1 MKQVSDAYKNS
12 MKSMMRNRSYVKV
25 EFSNIDVEAAADGAW
40 VSNGEA
46 NYSDLDM
53 INFAHN
59 YTEAYAT
66 LEWNRWVLDGNSTII
81 PALSGNVHVKD
92 GFVSDAL
99 SGESGIFGTPPT
111 LTRAFSQPRTFQGVT
126 LTFDTR
132 YNEWPL
138 SVTVKFYLDNEVVE
152 TKTVSPTSVVLVVE
166 NESVYVDKVE
176 IVLNRTIPYRRA
188 RIEQTT
194 FGVQQEFTNQDIV
207 STDQSHDV
215 DPLSRRLPTETFQ
228 FTILDY
234 EHNYDPDNPKGAYL
248 YVDEKSPVS
257 IQFGYELP
265 DQTIEWIKP
274 DRYLLDSKPTVQNN
288 QATFSATGLIGS
300 LNDIYYKGTFGNQS
314 FYNMALDVLED
325 ANLGLTPDGKK
336 PWEIDTSLKTMY
348 TAAALP
354 IDTHMNCL
362 QLIAHACRCRLYT
375 DDDNVIHIK
384 PFGVTLKGIYSG
396 QWSDNG
402 HSSYSEWDT
411 VDKGN
416 GLNFTYATLE
426 LNRWILDGETQ
437 KIVPWKQMGM
447 GYLSE
452 NMSGANG
459 EFSVDPEIIR
469 TFDVPHDLSVIKIQF
484 DTVLGEYPSGIQIR
498 YYRDSALLDTQI
510 VEGIDS
516 PEVSVTSGL
525 ASECDKIVITL
536 SGGLP
541 YRRARV
547 SKVYYRENDFT
558 LDFSSIM
565 ENSQKISKIDSL
577 KAVTVAQ
584 YSYTVGNDVQTL
596 FEGSTTDTYFHVE
609 FSGAAQDVQIQ
620 VDGGTLISSQIYAR
634 AADLELSEG
643 TKTVTITG
651 KTLSENSTVTTY
663 PVSSSGEIDKEEN
676 PLITNQ
682 EMRDALAAHVMA
694 YLQMRNTYDVDY
706 RGNPEI
712 EVGDIIGIQTL
723 YTGEMDA
730 LVLVDEIS
738 FNGSLSGRMKVKGL
752 I

>member
-1 MKQVSDAYKNS
+1 MKQVSEEYKNS

-25 EFSNIDVEAAADGAW
+25 EFSNIDVEAAADGVW

-46 NYSDLDM
+46 DYSDLDM
-53 INFAHN
+53 INYAHN
-59 YTEAYAT
+59 YLEAYAT
-66 LEWNRWVLDGNSTII
+66 LEWNRWILDGTSVII
-81 PALSGNVHVKD
+81 QDPIGNVKD
-92 GFVSDAL
+92 GFVSDIL
-99 SGESGIFGTPPT
+99 SNETGTFTEDPT
-111 LTRAFSQPRTFQGVT
+111 LTRTFSQARTFQGIT

-132 YNEWPL
+132 SSEWPL
-138 SVTVKFYLDNEVVE
+138 SVTVSFYLSGEIVG
-152 TKTVSPTSVVLVVE
+152 TKTASPTSSVLIVE
-166 NESVYVDKVE
+166 SESPSVDKVE
-176 IVLNRTIPYRRA
+176 AVFHQAIPYRRI
-188 RIEQTT
+188 RVEQTS
-194 FGVQQEFTNQDIV
+194 FGVQKEFTGQEIV
-207 STDQSHDV
+207 STSQSHDV
-215 DPLSRRLPTETFQ
+215 DPLSRRLPTENFQ

-234 EHNYDPDNPKGAYL
+234 EHNYDPDNPQGTYI

-257 IQFGYELP
+257 IQYGYELP
-265 DQTIEWIKP
+265 DHTIEWIKP

-300 LNDIYYKGTFGNQS
+300 LNDIYYKGKTGNQS
-314 FYNMALDVLED
+314 FYDMALSVLED

-336 PWEIDTSLKTMY
+336 PWEIDESLKSMY
-348 TAAALP
+348 STAALP

-375 DDDNVIHIK
+375 DDDNVIHIR
-384 PFGVTLKGIYSG
+384 PFGVTVRGIYSG

-402 HSSYSEWDT
+402 HSSYSEWET
-411 VDKGN
+411 VDRGN
-416 GLNFTYATLE
+416 DLNFTYATLE
-426 LNRWILDGETQ
+426 LNRWILDGKNQ
-437 KIVPWKQMGM
+437 KVVPWKQMGL

-452 NMSGANG
+452 SLSNASGTFDV
-459 EFSVDPEIIR
+459 EPEITR
-469 TFDVPHDLSVIKIQF
+469 TFDVPHNLSVIKIQF
-484 DTVLGEYPSGIQIR
+484 DTVLDEYPSGIQVQ
-498 YYRDSALLDTQI
+498 YYRDSALLDTQM
-510 VEGIDS
+510 VNGIDS
-516 PEVSVTSGL
+516 PEISVTSEL

-536 SGGLP
+536 DGGLP
-541 YRRARV
+541 YRRVRV

-558 LDFSSIM
+558 LDFSSIA

-596 FEGSTTDTYFHVE
+596 FEGSTTDTQFHVE
-609 FSGAAQDVQIQ
+609 FSSAAQDVQIQ
-620 VDGGTLISSQIYAR
+620 VEGGTLISSKIYAR
-634 AADLELSEG
+634 AADLELPAG
-643 TKTVTITG
+643 TKNITIKG

-682 EMRDALAAHVMA
+682 EMRDALAEHVA
-694 YLQMRNTYDVDY
+694 SYLQMRNTYDVDY

-712 EVGDIIGIQTL
+712 EVGDIIGLQTL

>member
-1 MKQVSDAYKNS
+1 MKQVSEEYKNS

-25 EFSNIDVEAAADGAW
+25 EFSNIDVEAAADGVW

-46 NYSDLDM
+46 DYSDLDM
-53 INFAHN
+53 INYAHN
-59 YTEAYAT
+59 YPEAYAT
-66 LEWNRWVLDGNSTII
+66 LEWNRWILDGTSVII
-81 PALSGNVHVKD
+81 QDPIGNVKD
-92 GFVSDAL
+92 GFVSDIL
-99 SGESGIFGTPPT
+99 SGETGTFTQEPT
-111 LTRAFSQPRTFQGVT
+111 LTRTFSQARTFQGIT

-132 YNEWPL
+132 SNEWPL
-138 SVTVKFYLDNEVVE
+138 SVTVSFYFNGEIVG
-152 TKTVSPTSVVLVVE
+152 TKTASPTSSVLIVE
-166 NESVYVDKVE
+166 SESSSVDKVE
-176 IVLNRTIPYRRA
+176 VVFHQAIPYRRI
-188 RIEQTT
+188 RVEQTS
-194 FGVQQEFTNQDIV
+194 FGVQKEFTGQEIV
-207 STDQSHDV
+207 STSQSHDV

-234 EHNYDPDNPKGAYL
+234 EHNYDPDNPQGTYI

-257 IQFGYELP
+257 IQYGYELP
-265 DQTIEWIKP
+265 DHTIEWIKP

-300 LNDIYYKGTFGNQS
+300 LNDIYYKGKTGNQS
-314 FYNMALDVLED
+314 FYDMALSVLED

-336 PWEIDTSLKTMY
+336 PWEIDESLKSMY
-348 TAAALP
+348 STAALP

-375 DDDNVIHIK
+375 DDDNVIHIR
-384 PFGVTLKGIYSG
+384 PFGVTVRGIYSG

-402 HSSYSEWDT
+402 HSSYSEWET
-411 VDKGN
+411 VDRGN
-416 GLNFTYATLE
+416 DLNFTYATLE
-426 LNRWILDGETQ
+426 LNRWILDGKNQ
-437 KIVPWKQMGM
+437 KVVPWKQMGL

-452 NMSGANG
+452 SLSNASGTFDV
-459 EFSVDPEIIR
+459 EPEITR
-469 TFDVPHDLSVIKIQF
+469 TFDVPHNLSVIKIQF
-484 DTVLGEYPSGIQIR
+484 DTVLGEYPSGIQVQ
-498 YYRDSALLDTQI
+498 YYRDSALLDTQM
-510 VEGIDS
+510 VNGIDF
-516 PEVSVTSGL
+516 PEISVTSEL

-536 SGGLP
+536 DGGLP
-541 YRRARV
+541 YRRVRV

-558 LDFSSIM
+558 LDFSSIA

-596 FEGSTTDTYFHVE
+596 FEGSTTDTQFHVE
-609 FSGAAQDVQIQ
+609 FSSAAQDVQIQ
-620 VDGGTLISSQIYAR
+620 VEGGELISSKIYAR
-634 AADLELSEG
+634 AADLELPAG
-643 TKTVTITG
+643 TKNITIKG

-682 EMRDALAAHVMA
+682 EMRDALAEHVA
-694 YLQMRNTYDVDY
+694 SYLQMRNTYDVDY

-712 EVGDIIGIQTL
+712 EVGDIIGLQTL

-738 FNGSLSGRMKVKGL
+738 FNGSLSGKMKVKGL

>member
-1 MKQVSDAYKNS
+1 MKQVSEEYKNS

-25 EFSNIDVEAAADGAW
+25 EFSNIDVEAAADGVW

-46 NYSDLDM
+46 DYSDLNM
-53 INFAHN
+53 INYAHN
-59 YTEAYAT
+59 YPEAYAT
-66 LEWNRWVLDGNSTII
+66 LEWNRWILDGTSVII
-81 PALSGNVHVKD
+81 QDPIGNVKD
-92 GFVSDAL
+92 GFVSDIL
-99 SGESGIFGTPPT
+99 SGETGTFTQEPT
-111 LTRAFSQPRTFQGVT
+111 LTRTFSQARTFQGVT

-132 YNEWPL
+132 SSEWPL
-138 SVTVKFYLDNEVVE
+138 SVTVNFYFNGEIVE
-152 TKTVSPTSVVLVVE
+152 TKTTSPTSSVLIVE
-166 NESVYVDKVE
+166 SESSSVDKVE
-176 IVLNRTIPYRRA
+176 VVFHQALPYRRI
-188 RIEQTT
+188 RVEQTS
-194 FGVQQEFTNQDIV
+194 FGVQKEFTGQEIV

-234 EHNYDPDNPKGAYL
+234 EHNYDPDNPQGTYI

-257 IQFGYELP
+257 IQYGYELP
-265 DQTIEWIKP
+265 DHTIEWIKP

-300 LNDIYYKGTFGNQS
+300 LNDIYYKGRTGNQS
-314 FYNMALDVLED
+314 FYDMALSVLED

-336 PWEIDTSLKTMY
+336 PWEIDESLKSMY
-348 TAAALP
+348 STAALP

-375 DDDNVIHIK
+375 DDDNVIHIR
-384 PFGVTLKGIYSG
+384 PFGVTVRGIYSG
-396 QWSDNG
+396 QWSDNS
-402 HSSYSEWDT
+402 HSSYSEWET
-411 VDKGN
+411 VDRGN
-416 GLNFTYATLE
+416 DLDFTYATLE
-426 LNRWILDGETQ
+426 LNRWILDGKNQ
-437 KIVPWKQMGM
+437 KVVPWKQMGL
-447 GYLSE
+447 GYLSG
-452 NMSGANG
+452 SLSKANG
-459 EFSVDPEIIR
+459 TFDMNPEITR
-469 TFDVPHDLSVIKIQF
+469 TFDVPHNLSVIKIQF
-484 DTVLGEYPSGIQIR
+484 DTVLGEYPSGIQVQ
-498 YYRDSALLDTQI
+498 YYRDSALLDTQM
-510 VEGIDS
+510 VNGIDS
-516 PEVSVTSGL
+516 SEISVTSDL

-536 SGGLP
+536 DGGLP
-541 YRRARV
+541 YRRVRV

-558 LDFSSIM
+558 LDFSSIA

-596 FEGSTTDTYFHVE
+596 FEGSTRDTQFHVE
-609 FSGAAQDVQIQ
+609 FSSAAQDVQIQ
-620 VDGGTLISSQIYAR
+620 VEGGTLISSETYAR
-634 AADLELSEG
+634 AADLELSAG
-643 TKTVTITG
+643 TKNITIKG
-651 KTLSENSTVTTY
+651 KMLSENSTVTTY

-682 EMRDALAAHVMA
+682 EMRDALAEHVA
-694 YLQMRNTYDVDY
+694 SYLKMRNTYDVDY

-712 EVGDIIGIQTL
+712 EVGDVIGLQTL

-738 FNGSLSGRMKVKGL
+738 FDGSLSGRMKVKGL

>member
-1 MKQVSDAYKNS
+1 MKQVSEEYKNS
-12 MKSMMRNRSYVKV
+12 MKSIMRNRSYVKV
-25 EFSNIDVEAAADGAW
+25 EFSNIDVEAAADGVW

-46 NYSDLDM
+46 DYSDLDM
-53 INFAHN
+53 INYAHN
-59 YTEAYAT
+59 YPEAYAT
-66 LEWNRWVLDGNSTII
+66 LEWNRWILDGTSVII
-81 PALSGNVHVKD
+81 QDPIGNVKD
-92 GFVSDAL
+92 GFVSDIL
-99 SGESGIFGTPPT
+99 SGETGIFTEEPT
-111 LTRAFSQPRTFQGVT
+111 LTRTFSQARTFQGIT
-126 LTFDTR
+126 LTFDSR
-132 YNEWPL
+132 SSEWPL
-138 SVTVKFYLDNEVVE
+138 SVTVSFYFNGEIVG
-152 TKTVSPTSVVLVVE
+152 TKTASPTSSVLIVE
-166 NESVYVDKVE
+166 SESSSVDKVE
-176 IVLNRTIPYRRA
+176 VVFHQAIPYRRI
-188 RIEQTT
+188 RVEQTS
-194 FGVQQEFTNQDIV
+194 FGVQKEFTGQEIV

-234 EHNYDPDNPKGAYL
+234 EHNYDPDNPQGTYI

-257 IQFGYELP
+257 IQYGYELP
-265 DQTIEWIKP
+265 DHTIEWIKP

-300 LNDIYYKGTFGNQS
+300 LNDIYYKGKTGNQS
-314 FYNMALDVLED
+314 FYDMALSVLED

-336 PWEIDTSLKTMY
+336 PWEIDESLKSMY
-348 TAAALP
+348 STAALP

-375 DDDNVIHIK
+375 DDDNVIHIR
-384 PFGVTLKGIYSG
+384 PFGVTVRGIYSG

-402 HSSYSEWDT
+402 HSSYSEWKT
-411 VDKGN
+411 VDRGN
-416 GLNFTYATLE
+416 DLNFTYATLE
-426 LNRWILDGETQ
+426 LNRWILDGKNQ
-437 KIVPWKQMGM
+437 KVVPWKQMGL

-452 NMSGANG
+452 SLSNASGTFDV
-459 EFSVDPEIIR
+459 EPEITR
-469 TFDVPHDLSVIKIQF
+469 TFDVPHNLSVIKIQF
-484 DTVLGEYPSGIQIR
+484 DTVLGEYPSGIQVQ
-498 YYRDSALLDTQI
+498 YYRDSALLDTQ
-510 VEGIDS
+510 VVNEIDS
-516 PEVSVTSGL
+516 PEISVTSEL

-536 SGGLP
+536 DGGLP
-541 YRRARV
+541 YRRVRV

-558 LDFSSIM
+558 LDFSSIA

-596 FEGSTTDTYFHVE
+596 FEGSTTDTQFHVE
-609 FSGAAQDVQIQ
+609 FSSAAQDVQIQ
-620 VDGGTLISSQIYAR
+620 VEGGTLISSKIYAR
-634 AADLELSEG
+634 AADLELPAG
-643 TKTVTITG
+643 TKNITIKG

-682 EMRDALAAHVMA
+682 EMRDALAEHVTS

-712 EVGDIIGIQTL
+712 EVGDIIGLQTL

>member
-1 MKQVSDAYKNS
+1 MKQVSEEYKNS

-25 EFSNIDVEAAADGAW
+25 EFSNIDVEAAADGVW

-46 NYSDLDM
+46 DYSDLDM
-53 INFAHN
+53 INYAHN
-59 YTEAYAT
+59 YPEAYAT
-66 LEWNRWVLDGNSTII
+66 LEWNRWILDGTSVII
-81 PALSGNVHVKD
+81 QDPIGNVKD
-92 GFVSDAL
+92 GFVSDIL
-99 SGESGIFGTPPT
+99 SNETGTFTEDPT
-111 LTRAFSQPRTFQGVT
+111 LTRTFSQARTFQGIT

-132 YNEWPL
+132 SSEWPL
-138 SVTVKFYLDNEVVE
+138 SVTVSFYLSGEIVG
-152 TKTVSPTSVVLVVE
+152 TKTASPTSSVLIVE
-166 NESVYVDKVE
+166 SESPSVDKVE
-176 IVLNRTIPYRRA
+176 AVFHQAIPYRRI
-188 RIEQTT
+188 RVEQTS
-194 FGVQQEFTNQDIV
+194 FGVQKEFTGQEIV
-207 STDQSHDV
+207 STSQSHDV
-215 DPLSRRLPTETFQ
+215 DPLSRRLPTENFQ

-234 EHNYDPDNPKGAYL
+234 EHNYDPDNPQGTYI

-257 IQFGYELP
+257 IQYGYELP
-265 DQTIEWIKP
+265 DHTIEWIKP

-300 LNDIYYKGTFGNQS
+300 LNDIYYKGKTGNQS
-314 FYNMALDVLED
+314 FYDMALSVLED

-336 PWEIDTSLKTMY
+336 PWEIDESLKSMY
-348 TAAALP
+348 STAALP

-375 DDDNVIHIK
+375 DDDNVIHIR
-384 PFGVTLKGIYSG
+384 PFGVTVRGIYSG

-402 HSSYSEWDT
+402 HSSYSEWET
-411 VDKGN
+411 VDRGN
-416 GLNFTYATLE
+416 DLNFTYATLE
-426 LNRWILDGETQ
+426 LNRWILDGKNQ
-437 KIVPWKQMGM
+437 KVVPWKQMGL

-452 NMSGANG
+452 SLSNASGTFDV
-459 EFSVDPEIIR
+459 EPEITR
-469 TFDVPHDLSVIKIQF
+469 TFDVPHNLSVIKIQF
-484 DTVLGEYPSGIQIR
+484 DTVLDEYPSGIQVQ
-498 YYRDSALLDTQI
+498 YYRDSALLDTQM
-510 VEGIDS
+510 VNGIDS
-516 PEVSVTSGL
+516 PEISVTSEL

-536 SGGLP
+536 DGGLP
-541 YRRARV
+541 YRRVRV

-558 LDFSSIM
+558 LDFSSIA

-596 FEGSTTDTYFHVE
+596 FEGSTTDTQFHVE
-609 FSGAAQDVQIQ
+609 FSSAAQDVQIQ
-620 VDGGTLISSQIYAR
+620 VEGGTLISSKIYAR
-634 AADLELSEG
+634 AADLELPAG
-643 TKTVTITG
+643 TKNITIKG

-682 EMRDALAAHVMA
+682 EMRDALAEHVA
-694 YLQMRNTYDVDY
+694 SYLQMRNTYDVDY

-712 EVGDIIGIQTL
+712 EVGDIIGLQTL

>member
-1 MKQVSDAYKNS
+1 MKQVSEEYKNS
-12 MKSMMRNRSYVKV
+12 MKSIMRNRSYVKV
-25 EFSNIDVEAAADGAW
+25 EFSNIDVEAAADGVW

-46 NYSDLDM
+46 DYSDLDM
-53 INFAHN
+53 INYAHN
-59 YTEAYAT
+59 YPEAYAT
-66 LEWNRWVLDGNSTII
+66 LEWNRWILDGTSVII
-81 PALSGNVHVKD
+81 QDPIGNVKD
-92 GFVSDAL
+92 GFVSDIL
-99 SGESGIFGTPPT
+99 SGETGIFTEEPT
-111 LTRAFSQPRTFQGVT
+111 LTRTFSQARTFQGIT

-132 YNEWPL
+132 SSEWPL
-138 SVTVKFYLDNEVVE
+138 SVTVNFYFNGEIVG
-152 TKTVSPTSVVLVVE
+152 TKTASPTSSVLIVE
-166 NESVYVDKVE
+166 SESSSVDKVE
-176 IVLNRTIPYRRA
+176 VVFHQAIPYRRI
-188 RIEQTT
+188 RVEQTS
-194 FGVQQEFTNQDIV
+194 FGVQKEFTGQEIV

-234 EHNYDPDNPKGAYL
+234 EHNYDPDNPQGTYI

-257 IQFGYELP
+257 IQYGYELP
-265 DQTIEWIKP
+265 DHTIEWIKP

-300 LNDIYYKGTFGNQS
+300 LNDIYYKGKTGNQS
-314 FYNMALDVLED
+314 FYDMALSVLED

-336 PWEIDTSLKTMY
+336 PWEIDESLKSMY
-348 TAAALP
+348 STAALP

-375 DDDNVIHIK
+375 DDDNVIHIR
-384 PFGVTLKGIYSG
+384 PFGVTVRGIYSG

-402 HSSYSEWDT
+402 HSSYSEWET
-411 VDKGN
+411 VDRGN
-416 GLNFTYATLE
+416 DLNFTYATLE
-426 LNRWILDGETQ
+426 LNRWILDGKNQ
-437 KIVPWKQMGM
+437 KVVPWKQMGL

-452 NMSGANG
+452 SLSNVNG
-459 EFSVDPEIIR
+459 LFAVKPKITR
-469 TFDVPHDLSVIKIQF
+469 TFDVPHNLSVIKIQF
-484 DTVLGEYPSGIQIR
+484 DTVLGEYPSGIQVQ
-498 YYRDSALLDTQI
+498 YYRDSALLDTQM
-510 VEGIDS
+510 VNGIDS
-516 PEVSVTSGL
+516 PEISVTSEL

-536 SGGLP
+536 DGGLP
-541 YRRARV
+541 YRRIRV

-558 LDFSSIM
+558 LDFSSIA

-596 FEGSTTDTYFHVE
+596 FEGSTTDTQFHVE
-609 FSGAAQDVQIQ
+609 FSSAAQDVQIQ
-620 VDGGTLISSQIYAR
+620 VEGGTLISSKIYAR
-634 AADLELSEG
+634 AADLELPAG
-643 TKTVTITG
+643 TKNITIKG

-682 EMRDALAAHVMA
+682 EMRDALAEHVTS

-712 EVGDIIGIQTL
+712 EVGDIIGLQTL

>member
-1 MKQVSDAYKNS
+1 MKQVSEEYKNS

-25 EFSNIDVEAAADGAW
+25 EFSNIDVEAAADGVW

-46 NYSDLDM
+46 DYSDLDM
-53 INFAHN
+53 INYAHN
-59 YTEAYAT
+59 YPEAYAT
-66 LEWNRWVLDGNSTII
+66 LEWNRWILDGTSVII
-81 PALSGNVHVKD
+81 QDPIGNVKD
-92 GFVSDAL
+92 GFVSDIL
-99 SGESGIFGTPPT
+99 SGETGTFTQEPT
-111 LTRAFSQPRTFQGVT
+111 LTRTFSQARTFQGIT

-132 YNEWPL
+132 SNEWPL
-138 SVTVKFYLDNEVVE
+138 SVTVSFYFNGEIVGM
-152 TKTVSPTSVVLVVE
+152 KTASPTSSVLIVE
-166 NESVYVDKVE
+166 SESSSVDKVE
-176 IVLNRTIPYRRA
+176 VVFHQAIPYRRI
-188 RIEQTT
+188 RVEQTS
-194 FGVQQEFTNQDIV
+194 FGVQKEFTGQEIV
-207 STDQSHDV
+207 STSQSHDV

-234 EHNYDPDNPKGAYL
+234 EHNYDPDNPQGTYI

-257 IQFGYELP
+257 IQYGYELP
-265 DQTIEWIKP
+265 DHTIEWIKP

-300 LNDIYYKGTFGNQS
+300 LNDIYYKGKTGDQS
-314 FYNMALDVLED
+314 FYDMALSVLED

-336 PWEIDTSLKTMY
+336 PWEIDESLKSMY
-348 TAAALP
+348 STAALP

-375 DDDNVIHIK
+375 DDDNVIHIR
-384 PFGVTLKGIYSG
+384 PFGVTVRGIYSG

-402 HSSYSEWDT
+402 HSSYSEWET
-411 VDKGN
+411 VDRGN
-416 GLNFTYATLE
+416 DLNFTYATLE
-426 LNRWILDGETQ
+426 LNRWILDGKNQ
-437 KIVPWKQMGM
+437 KVVPWKQMGL

-452 NMSGANG
+452 SLSNASGTFDV
-459 EFSVDPEIIR
+459 EPEITR
-469 TFDVPHDLSVIKIQF
+469 TFDVPHNLSVIKIQF
-484 DTVLGEYPSGIQIR
+484 DTVLGEYPSGIQVQ
-498 YYRDSALLDTQI
+498 YYRDSVLLDTQ
-510 VEGIDS
+510 VVNGIDS
-516 PEVSVTSGL
+516 PEISVTSEL
-525 ASECDKIVITL
+525 ALECDKIVITL
-536 SGGLP
+536 DGGLP
-541 YRRARV
+541 YRRVRV

-558 LDFSSIM
+558 LDFSSIA

-596 FEGSTTDTYFHVE
+596 FEGSTTDTQFHVE
-609 FSGAAQDVQIQ
+609 FSSAAQDVQIQ
-620 VDGGTLISSQIYAR
+620 VEGGELISSKIYAR
-634 AADLELSEG
+634 AADLELPAG
-643 TKTVTITG
+643 TKNITIKG

-682 EMRDALAAHVMA
+682 EMRDALAEHVA
-694 YLQMRNTYDVDY
+694 SYLQMRNTYDVDY

-712 EVGDIIGIQTL
+712 EVGDIIGLQTL